1 MAMEKTRNKERD
13 KQSRKSKGDETYQMK
28 LNDKTQT
35 LMQMTNE
42 KKKPF
47 SFSTR
52 YQTPNLTY

>member
-42 KKKPF
+42 KKSLSHFLPDIKP
-47 SFSTR
+47 
-52 YQTPNLTY
+52 QT